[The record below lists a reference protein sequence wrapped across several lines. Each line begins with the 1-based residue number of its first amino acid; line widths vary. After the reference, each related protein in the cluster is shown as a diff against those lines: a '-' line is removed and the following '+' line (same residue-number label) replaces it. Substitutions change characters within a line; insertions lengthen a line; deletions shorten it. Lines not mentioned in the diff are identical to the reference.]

1 MCLYLM
7 LTWKP
12 CASDRSRAIAS
23 SHLPNTAVS
32 PGLTPDLEKFF
43 SLNGHSSPVPSTKGI
58 TSSFEKDNFSF
69 RKLEHSFQ
77 SHSFKP
83 STNILETKRE
93 KIKVCFLSEDSSV
106 TWYLIKLRI
115 VPDMDKNNILK
126 MTAHNKYLFW
136 HIIYRHALI

>member
-1 MCLYLM
+1 M

-12 CASDRSRAIAS
+12 CASDRSRAIGS
-23 SHLPNTAVS
+23 SHLPHTAVS

-43 SLNGHSSPVPSTKGI
+43 SLNGHSTPVPSTKGI

-93 KIKVCFLSEDSSV
+93 KIKVCFLSEDSLVSRD
-106 TWYLIKLRI
+106 TS
-115 VPDMDKNNILK
+115 
-126 MTAHNKYLFW
+126 
-136 HIIYRHALI
+136 